1 MLRPLP
7 DPDALAADLAGGDR
21 AALAQAITLVESRKP
36 EHRALASDLLT
47 RLPPLSTETIRIA
60 VSGSPGAGKSTLI
73 EALGVRWVEAGR
85 RVAVLA
91 VDPSSQISRGSI
103 LGDKSRMERLARHP
117 EAFVRPSPTSG
128 HLGGVALRTRET
140 IRLVEAAGFTHV
152 IVETVGVGQSET
164 TAKDLADL
172 FVFVAQPA
180 SGDDL
185 QGIKRGF
192 MEHADLF
199 AVTKRDL
206 LPDAVA
212 ATVRSLRSALS
223 ILPPPTPDA
232 LPPHE
237 RVLSL
242 SSTTGEGIDVLSDRI
257 DVLNHT
263 MRTSG
268 QLGEQRRNQAVAALE
283 PAFIEALVS
292 HARMQ
297 PGFADAWSEAEESV
311 RGGATVEEVVERLTN
326 RA

>member
-1 MLRPLP
+1 M
-7 DPDALAADLAGGDR
+7 
-21 AALAQAITLVESRKP
+21 
-36 EHRALASDLLT
+36 
-47 RLPPLSTETIRIA
+47 
-60 VSGSPGAGKSTLI
+60 
-73 EALGVRWVEAGR
+73 RWVEAGR

-117 EAFVRPSPTSG
+117 GAFVRPSPTSG
-128 HLGGVALRTRET
+128 HLGGVTLRTRET

-185 QGIKRGF
+185 QGIKRGI

-212 ATVRSLRSALS
+212 ATVRSLRGALS
-223 ILPPPTPDA
+223 ILPPPSPDA
-232 LPPHE
+232 LTTHD

-242 SSTTGEGIDVLSDRI
+242 SSTTGDGVDALSDRI
-257 DVLNHT
+257 DAFAQT
-263 MRTSG
+263 TRASG
-268 QLGEQRRNQAVAALE
+268 RLIAQRRAQAVAALKE
-283 PAFIEALVS
+283 AWVEALVS
-292 HARMQ
+292 HARTQ
-297 PGFADAWSEAEESV
+297 PWFADAWREAERAVRSGESLEDVV
-311 RGGATVEEVVERLTN
+311 RTLITP
-326 RA
+326 

>member
-1 MLRPLP
+1 MNDTQQLSRGI
-7 DPDALAADLAGGDR
+7 ASGSR
-21 AALAQAITLVESRKP
+21 AALARAITLVESRKA
-36 EHRALASDLLT
+36 EHRALASDLLSS
-47 RLPPLSTETIRIA
+47 LPPASDQTIRVA

-117 EAFVRPSPTSG
+117 DAFVRPSPTSG

-140 IRLVEAAGFTHV
+140 IRLVEAAGFGHV

-164 TAKDLADL
+164 TARDLADL

-185 QGIKRGF
+185 QGIKRGI

-199 AVTKRDL
+199 AVAKRDL

-212 ATVRSLRSALS
+212 STTRSLRASLS
-223 ILPPPTPDA
+223 ILPPPSPDA
-232 LPPHE
+232 LPSHE

-242 SSTTGEGIDVLSDRI
+242 SSTTGEGVEALSDRI
-257 DVLNHT
+257 DALAQT
-263 MRTSG
+263 IRSSG
-268 QLGEQRRNQAVAALE
+268 RLDERRRAQSVAALE
-283 PAFIEALVS
+283 PAWVEALMS
-292 HARMQ
+292 RARTQ
-297 PGFADAWSEAEESV
+297 PGFADAWREAREAIASGSEVTEA
-311 RGGATVEEVVERLTN
+311 VETLLR
-326 RA
+326 RS